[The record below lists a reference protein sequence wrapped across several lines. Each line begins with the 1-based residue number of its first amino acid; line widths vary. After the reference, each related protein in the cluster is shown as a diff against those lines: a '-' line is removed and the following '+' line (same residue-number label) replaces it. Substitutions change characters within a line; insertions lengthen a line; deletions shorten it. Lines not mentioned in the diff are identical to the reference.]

1 MEWSGIKYDGM
12 NLILYYH
19 LPSILSISFLTYPNN
34 GTKYLFHST
43 PSYFTPLYS
52 APLHSM
58 TFHQSKRS
66 LRGINNLSVIK
77 EQEKKEFSN

>member
-1 MEWSGIKYDGM
+1 MKYDGM
-12 NLILYYH
+12 NLISYHH
-19 LPSILSISFLTYPNN
+19 LPSILFIYFLKYSNN
-34 GTKYLFHST
+34 GTEYLFHST